1 MEYVNKTRNEQ
12 LQESMPQIINE
23 IRAKLSACTK
33 NIKTLGEVRDDPR
46 SQRFHL
52 WQLSNK
58 LGQMVDAALYDRH
71 EDVLVDI
78 PNARLRFQVQER
90 LAKFAKDISDPSIM
104 PYPFRDSGDDMNQ
117 LITTISQEEWNDRIN
132 GGPKVYAWIN
142 KHIQAS
148 RGTGLEG
155 DVNPGIRQ
163 YLFRQQCINWEP
175 IATRLVQDIR
185 SIVTSCYR
193 ALFNAVSTDSNIQ
206 AKVDAHLANVT
217 EDWDSEIDMALKAL
231 IDDNQNKLL
240 FTLNPEYTSGSQK
253 RLQRRLQKVEE
264 NFAIGNY
271 VQARQRRFSP
281 ESASDGEIM
290 PFAGTQVPFN
300 LPDQNDGSFLSKST
314 DMEKIFTIHD
324 TLESYYFIALW
335 RFVDNV
341 AIQVVERH
349 LLGPKSPVRAFS
361 IDLVGNLTD
370 DELDMLAGED
380 RETKKQRVELKC
392 NKAKLQKA
400 LERWN
405 TIRLAA

>member
-12 LQESMPQIINE
+12 LQESMPHIINE
-23 IRAKLSACTK
+23 IQAKLSACTK
-33 NIKTLGEVRDDPR
+33 SLEALGETRDDSR

-58 LGQMVDAALYDRH
+58 LGQMVDAALNDRH
-71 EDVLVDI
+71 EGGLVDI

-90 LAKFAKDISDPSIM
+90 LAKFAKDISDPSII

-117 LITTISQEEWNDRIN
+117 LITTISQEEWKDRID

-142 KHIQAS
+142 KHMHDS

-163 YLFRQQCINWEP
+163 YLFRQQCIKWEP
-175 IATRLVQDIR
+175 IATQLVQDIR
-185 SIVTSCYR
+185 VIMISCYR
-193 ALFNAVSTDSNIQ
+193 ALFDTVSTDSGIRS
-206 AKVDAHLANVT
+206 KIDAHLAHVT
-217 EDWDSEIDMALKAL
+217 EDWDSEIDTAMRAL

-264 NFAIGNY
+264 NLATGNY
-271 VQARQRRFSP
+271 VQARQRLFSP
-281 ESASDGEIM
+281 EPASNDEIM
-290 PFAGTQVPFN
+290 PFGGTQVPFN
-300 LPDQNDGSFLSKST
+300 LKDGSFLSKST

-361 IDLVGNLTD
+361 VDLVGSLTD

-380 RETKKQRVELKC
+380 RETEKQRAELKC
-392 NKAKLQKA
+392 NKVKLQKA

-405 TIRLAA
+405 SIRLAV